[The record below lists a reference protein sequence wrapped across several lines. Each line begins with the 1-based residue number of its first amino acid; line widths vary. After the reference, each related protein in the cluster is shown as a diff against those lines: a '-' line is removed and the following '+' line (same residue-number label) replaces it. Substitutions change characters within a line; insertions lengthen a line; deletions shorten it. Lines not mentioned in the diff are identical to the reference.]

1 MAVPKGKISK
11 ARKHSRRAN
20 WKLELPSIVECP
32 HCHKMHLA
40 HHVCKNC
47 GYYNGVE
54 VVKQEDKNE
63 EKQKKGA

>member
-20 WKLELPSIVECP
+20 WKLTTPGIVTCP
-32 HCHKMHLA
+32 RMKLS

-47 GYYNGVE
+47 GYYGDVQVIKTE
-54 VVKQEDKNE
+54 TATATAK
-63 EKQKKGA
+63 A

>member
-20 WKLELPSIVECP
+20 WKLTTPGIVACP
-32 HCHKMHLA
+32 RCQHMKLS

-47 GYYNGVE
+47 GYYGSEQVINT
-54 VVKQEDKNE
+54 E
-63 EKQKKGA
+63 EAAPAKA

>member
-20 WKLELPSIVECP
+20 WKLTTPGIVTCP
-32 HCHKMHLA
+32 RCQQMKLS

-47 GYYNGVE
+47 GYYGDVQVIKTE
-54 VVKQEDKNE
+54 TDTATAK
-63 EKQKKGA
+63 A